1 MGFSRGDPG
10 VQKYWINAQ
19 QIDSEDV
26 DDRFPAGLLSEIS
39 VGMGTGG
46 KRDRGCAGVGVD

>member
-1 MGFSRGDPG
+1 M
-10 VQKYWINAQ
+10 QKYWINAQ